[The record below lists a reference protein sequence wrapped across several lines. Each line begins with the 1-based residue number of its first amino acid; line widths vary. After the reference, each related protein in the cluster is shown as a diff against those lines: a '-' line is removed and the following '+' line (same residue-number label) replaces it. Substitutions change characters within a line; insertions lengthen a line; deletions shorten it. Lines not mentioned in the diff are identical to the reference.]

1 MAKNKLDRMLAAPD
15 KEVKKTS
22 GANGVLARLFR
33 IILLNLNVTPSRFG
47 SLLQQYILDPRNQV
61 PNNKKDQTSARGN
74 LTKEFYK
81 PQMTWKVFLKAM
93 RFLRVWKLVF
103 IVELHHSGPAN
114 KTTLHSTE
122 VNLGDPGMIEALEQ
136 LDDGMTIEQEMEEV
150 EELKR
155 QGLGVQ
161 YLDSDMAKEQ
171 NKEEE

>member
-33 IILLNLNVTPSRFG
+33 IILLNLNVTPARFG
-47 SLLQQYILDPRNQV
+47 SLLQQYILDPRNGV
-61 PNNKKDQTSARGN
+61 PENKKDQTSARGN

-93 RFLRVWKLVF
+93 RFLRIKKIVF
-103 IVELHHSGPAN
+103 IVELHHSGPGN
-114 KTTLHSTE
+114 KTTLHSTD
-122 VNLGDPGMIEALEQ
+122 VNLGDPGMIEALEAV
-136 LDDGMTIEQEMEEV
+136 DDTLTIDQEMAEV
-150 EELKR
+150 EEMKR
-155 QGLGVQ
+155 IGLGVQ
-161 YLDSDMAKEQ
+161 YLDNDMTKVE